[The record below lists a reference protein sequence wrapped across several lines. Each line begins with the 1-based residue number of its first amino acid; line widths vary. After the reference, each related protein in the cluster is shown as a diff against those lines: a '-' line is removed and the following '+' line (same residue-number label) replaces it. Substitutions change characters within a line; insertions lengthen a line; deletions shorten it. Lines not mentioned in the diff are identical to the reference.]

1 MTARIPLIPASWGEV
16 IDKITILEIKSARIS
31 SEDALANVRRELNAL
46 TAVIDADLTMTE
58 EIGDL
63 RQRLREIN
71 SALWDVEDRIRE
83 CDHRGDF
90 GTEFVALAQSVYR
103 HNDERAQL
111 KRLINLATASGL
123 VEEKSYK

>member
-16 IDKITILEIKSARIS
+16 IDKITILEIKNARIS
-31 SEDALANVRRELNAL
+31 REDALANVRRELHAL
-46 TAVIDADLTMTE
+46 TAVVDADLAMTE

-63 RQRLREIN
+63 RRRLHEIN

-90 GTEFVALAQSVYR
+90 GTEFVALARSVYR